1 VKFTI
6 PIIKSHQ
13 NKKDSM
19 MNTLQSQNSTVYSPI
34 LKHGS
39 FVRVKGD
46 SEFRSG
52 QDGMV
57 VHADDGLS
65 VGLVFGS
72 DRYNQSPTDLG
83 ITFTGLTEEWMLDE
97 LDLNSILH

>member
-1 VKFTI
+1 
-6 PIIKSHQ
+6 
-13 NKKDSM
+13 
-19 MNTLQSQNSTVYSPI
+19 MNTTQNSTQYCPV
-34 LKHGS
+34 LKNGS
-39 FVRVKGD
+39 FVRVKSD

-57 VHADDGLS
+57 VQADDGLS

-72 DRYNQSPTDLG
+72 DRYNQSPGDLG
-83 ITFTGLTEEWMLDE
+83 VTVTGLTEEWLLDE